1 MNLNCCLDRFA
12 LVQTAVLYD
21 DFSNTKDYT
30 MTVTATNSSEIL
42 WTQRYRPNK
51 IEDCV
56 LPEHLKQYFTA
67 LRDKGEIPNMILAG
81 HQGTGKT
88 TVARALCAELDA
100 DVLEINGSMNGG
112 IDTLR
117 NEIKAFAST
126 VSFGGGRKVVILDEA
141 DYLNAQS
148 TQPALRN
155 FMEEFSAGCAFILTC
170 NFKNRLIEPLHSRC
184 TVVDFKINKSDMA
197 ALAKTFFT
205 RAGAILDLEGV
216 PYEKPV
222 LAELI
227 KKHFPDW
234 RRVLNELQRYS
245 TNGKIDTGI
254 FANLSDDSFKT
265 LTDALKT
272 KKFKEM
278 RQWVAENLDN
288 EVAGIFRR
296 FYDRAFDLVKPTSVP
311 VLVLLI
317 AEYQHKSAFSMDQE
331 INMAAFFTQCMLEL
345 EWL

>member
-1 MNLNCCLDRFA
+1 
-12 LVQTAVLYD
+12 
-21 DFSNTKDYT
+21 
-30 MTVTATNSSEIL
+30 MTVTATSPGNVL
-42 WTQRYRPNK
+42 WTQRYRPTK

-56 LPEHLKQYFTA
+56 LPQQLKDYFIS
-67 LRDKGEIPNMILAG
+67 LRDSGEIPNMILAG
-81 HQGTGKT
+81 SQGTGKT
-88 TVARALCAELDA
+88 TVARALCAELNA

-155 FMEEFSAGCAFILTC
+155 FMEEYSLGCAFILTC

-184 TVVDFKINKSDMA
+184 TVVDFKIAKGDMA
-197 ALAKTFFT
+197 GLAKTFFG
-205 RAGAILDLEGV
+205 RASAILQQESVEFD
-216 PYEKPV
+216 KAV
-222 LAELI
+222 LAEMI

-245 TNGKIDTGI
+245 VNGRIDSGI
-254 FANLSDDSFKT
+254 FANMNDDSFKT
-265 LTDALKT
+265 LTDALKN

-288 EVAGIFRR
+288 EVAGLFRR
-296 FYDRAFDLVKPTSVP
+296 FYDRAFDIIKPASVP

-331 INMAAFFTQCMLEL
+331 INMAAFLTQCMIEL